1 MAKLSKRKELLKLIQ
16 AGKKKGFLTYQEI
29 NEAIP
34 EEIVESDDLDSVMS
48 LIEENNIEIVESEK
62 KWKLL
67 KKQAKDQKEK
77 EAPAASEEEATRF
90 DPFRLYFEKR
100 WARRSPARARLKS

>member
-16 AGKKKGFLTYQEI
+16 AVKKKGFLTYQEI

-62 KWKLL
+62 KWKL
-67 KKQAKDQKEK
+67 
-77 EAPAASEEEATRF
+77 
-90 DPFRLYFEKR
+90 
-100 WARRSPARARLKS
+100 